1 MAYEFLKKLFGTVD
15 GQPQAM
21 TYEQLEAAIDADK
34 KLKIVNFSDGGYVAK
49 SKLDAKISEL
59 EGVRQQLDDANKE
72 IKSYKDMDI
81 DGIKQSVA
89 DWEAKYNI
97 DTQALNDK
105 LAQQARE
112 HAEDMFMSGYKFTSK
127 AARNGVLNEL
137 RAKQFQLDNGVLLG
151 GKEFMQTLME
161 DEDYKGAFAVEKKEP
176 EEPQPNIQKPR
187 FASPT
192 AGDNGGNS
200 GDDKPII
207 NFGFNRIRQPKGN

>member
-34 KLKIVNFSDGGYVAK
+34 KLKIVNLSDGEHVAK
-49 SKLDAKISEL
+49 SKLDAKIAEL
-59 EGVRQQLDDANKE
+59 DGVRQQLEDANKE

-81 DGIKQSVA
+81 DGIKQSAA
-89 DWEAKYNI
+89 DWEAKYNT

-112 HAEDMFMSGYKFTSK
+112 HAEDVFMSGYKFTSK
-127 AARNGVLNEL
+127 AAKNGVLNEL
-137 RAKQFQLDNGVLLG
+137 RAKQFQLDNGTLLG

-161 DEDYKGAFAVEKKEP
+161 DEDYKGAFAVEKP
-176 EEPQPNIQKPR
+176 NGDDSQQPPKPR
-187 FASPT
+187 FAGPT
-192 AGDNGGNS
+192 SGDNGGG
-200 GDDKPII
+200 GDDKPLI
-207 NFGFNRIRQPKGN
+207 NFGFNRIRQPKA

>member
-34 KLKIVNFSDGGYVAK
+34 KLKIVNLSDGEHVAK
-49 SKLDAKISEL
+49 SKLDAKIAEL

-81 DGIKQSVA
+81 DGIKQSAA
-89 DWEAKYNI
+89 DWEAKYNT

-137 RAKQFQLDNGVLLG
+137 RAKQFKLDNGILLG

-187 FASPT
+187 FAGST
-192 AGDNGGNS
+192 TGDNGGNG

-207 NFGFNRIRQPKGN
+207 NFGFNRIRQPKA

>member
-49 SKLDAKISEL
+49 SKLDAKIAEL

-81 DGIKQSVA
+81 DGIKQSAA
-89 DWEAKYNI
+89 DWEAKYNT

-176 EEPQPNIQKPR
+176 EEPQIIQKPR
-187 FASPT
+187 FAGST
-192 AGDNGGNS
+192 AGDNGGNG

-207 NFGFNRIRQPKGN
+207 NFGFNRIRQPKA

>member
-34 KLKIVNFSDGGYVAK
+34 KLKIVNLSDGEHVAK
-49 SKLDAKISEL
+49 SKLDAKIAEL

-81 DGIKQSVA
+81 DGIKQSAA
-89 DWEAKYNI
+89 DWEAKYNT

-137 RAKQFQLDNGVLLG
+137 RAKQFKLDNGILLG

-187 FASPT
+187 FAGST
-192 AGDNGGNS
+192 AGDNGGNG

-207 NFGFNRIRQPKGN
+207 NFGFNRIRQPKA